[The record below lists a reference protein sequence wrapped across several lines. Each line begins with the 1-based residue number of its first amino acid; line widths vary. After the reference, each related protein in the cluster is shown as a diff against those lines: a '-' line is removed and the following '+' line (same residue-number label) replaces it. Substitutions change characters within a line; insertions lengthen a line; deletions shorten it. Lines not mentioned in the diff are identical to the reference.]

1 MDTEYFRRLS
11 KYLFLSSAL
20 VLGLTA
26 CSGNRPQNLGVT
38 DGRFTQCPA
47 SPNCVSSFDNDAE
60 HGFPVYKV
68 DGDTKEV
75 WQAVRTAVLQIE
87 RSEIIFESS
96 NYLHVEVTSF
106 LMGYVDDVQIY
117 FSAEN
122 GDLFFYSASRL
133 GYSDLGVNRKRMSA
147 LVEHIK
153 GAGIKLTPNMLNPK

>member
-1 MDTEYFRRLS
+1 MNAEYFRRLS
-11 KYLFLSSAL
+11 KYLFLPTAL

-38 DGRFTQCPA
+38 DGRFIQCPS
-47 SPNCVSSFDNDAE
+47 SPNCVSSYDLDVE

-68 DGDTKEV
+68 EGDTKEV
-75 WQAVRTAVLQIE
+75 WKAVRTAVLQIE
-87 RSEIIFESS
+87 RSEIIFQSH

-122 GDLFFYSASRL
+122 RELFFYSASRL

-147 LVEHIK
+147 LVERIK
-153 GAGIKLTPNMLNPK
+153 EAGIKLTPYK